1 MREGIGVTL
10 VILAW
15 LAASVLWYFWLS
27 QTIWGFLAG
36 LLVIVAVP
44 AWAYYARD

>member
-15 LAASVLWYFWLS
+15 LAASALFYFWAWD
-27 QTIWGFLAG
+27 TIWGLAAG
-36 LLVIVAVP
+36 VLVLIAVP
-44 AWAYYARD
+44 AWAFLDRR